1 MVEQMGEK
9 IRDLWH
15 SEGGNG
21 LYPPCSLHVS
31 DEQLH
36 NIAPSIVKGNL
47 CLTFDTVFSAGF
59 VEYLPFGY
67 YLSLMFDTGF
77 FLQALLSIYLL
88 DDISLIDKHSVVLY
102 ALLDMVSLADPS
114 AHDRVS

>member
-1 MVEQMGEK
+1 MIDGMVEQMGEK

-31 DEQLH
+31 DEQHH

-47 CLTFDTVFSAGF
+47 CLTFDTVFSVGFVEYLPFGYYLSLKFDTVFSAGF

-67 YLSLMFDTGF
+67 YLSLKFDTVFSAGF
-77 FLQALLSIYLL
+77 VEYLPFG
-88 DDISLIDKHSVVLY
+88 Y
-102 ALLDMVSLADPS
+102 
-114 AHDRVS
+114 